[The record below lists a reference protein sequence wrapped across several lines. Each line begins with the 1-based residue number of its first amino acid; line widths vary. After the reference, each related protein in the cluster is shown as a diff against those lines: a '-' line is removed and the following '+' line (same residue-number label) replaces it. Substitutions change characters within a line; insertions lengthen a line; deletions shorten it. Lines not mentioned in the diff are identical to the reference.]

1 MNVPQLHYNCNG
13 NPFFISKENSMLYA
27 DLHTHSIASGHS
39 APETIQAMAR
49 EASKKGLYLLGIS
62 DHGPATPGAAK
73 ASYFRSLK
81 SAPHIRESVHL
92 YYGTEASILSFQGAL
107 DLEDNILSALDYAIA
122 SIHRPFLAPG
132 NVFQNT
138 DAYLSAMEHPQV
150 RIIGHCDDARYE
162 TDYERLI
169 CAAREKQILLEI
181 NNTSFSPMQ
190 YRGNTRDNLRKILF
204 ICRRLDYPVILSSDS
219 HRLCDIGNV
228 SMASAFLKAEGFPD
242 SLVINYDKA
251 ALQRWLSHSL

>member
-1 MNVPQLHYNCNG
+1 
-13 NPFFISKENSMLYA
+13 MLYA

-107 DLEDNILSALDYAIA
+107 DLEDNILSALDYAIV

-132 NVFQNT
+132 NIFQNT
-138 DAYLSAMEHPQV
+138 DAYLSAMGHPQV

-169 CAAREKQILLEI
+169 CAARESRYFLKSITLPFHPCSI
-181 NNTSFSPMQ
+181 
-190 YRGNTRDNLRKILF
+190 GAI
-204 ICRRLDYPVILSSDS
+204 PVITCAKSFPSAAGWIIRSSFPATATGS
-219 HRLCDIGNV
+219 V
-228 SMASAFLKAEGFPD
+228 TSEMFL
-242 SLVINYDKA
+242 
-251 ALQRWLSHSL
+251 WLLLF